1 MRDFEGKDV
10 NIDTEMSNS
19 TIASSVLKRLT
30 GKHAIRIERKNQ
42 NAYDI
47 SINAKLIFSAN
58 NIPSSADTSDG
69 FYRRNII
76 LSFPNQFIDGKEDPL
91 MLQKLTTEEELAGT
105 FNVLMPVLTR
115 LLSSTG
121 IFISEKTIAERRQKY
136 ERAMDSVQAFLAE
149 ALEKEVDVLDT
160 EIKTEVYQAYRKYC
174 KKFALAIEAIEM
186 FGKKL
191 KQQKYSDGRE
201 ASGMRRRFWKGIKI
215 KNELTEPDVI

>member
-1 MRDFEGKDV
+1 MKNGLYNLETGHLVEHTHSYLSMKQKPFPFNPSARPKHFGKFLRDVLYANEIRAAVEFMAYTFCPTNPFEIIVILHGIGANGKSVFLGMITSLHGNENVSNVPLHSMINNRFALADLEGKDV

-76 LSFPNQFIDGKEDPL
+76 LSFPNQFIDGC
-91 MLQKLTTEEELAGT
+91 
-105 FNVLMPVLTR
+105 
-115 LLSSTG
+115 
-121 IFISEKTIAERRQKY
+121 FI
-136 ERAMDSVQAFLAE
+136 M
-149 ALEKEVDVLDT
+149 
-160 EIKTEVYQAYRKYC
+160 
-174 KKFALAIEAIEM
+174 
-186 FGKKL
+186 
-191 KQQKYSDGRE
+191 
-201 ASGMRRRFWKGIKI
+201 
-215 KNELTEPDVI
+215 